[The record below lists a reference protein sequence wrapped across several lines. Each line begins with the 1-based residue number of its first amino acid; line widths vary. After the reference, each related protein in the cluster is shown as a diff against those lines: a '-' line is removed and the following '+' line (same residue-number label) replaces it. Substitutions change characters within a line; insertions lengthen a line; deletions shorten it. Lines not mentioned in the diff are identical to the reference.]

1 MLNFRSSYIIGNMDL
16 HCVKLR
22 SMRLNRTK
30 KDGEGNTVVKKTI
43 VKALA
48 VAGVRLHGQSMFTIS
63 CLPFTLV
70 IFPVSVNRICFSFKI
85 M

>member
-1 MLNFRSSYIIGNMDL
+1 MDL
-16 HCVKLR
+16 HCAKIS
-22 SMRLNRTK
+22 SMRLKRTK
-30 KDGEGNTVVKKTI
+30 KDGEGNTVVKKSTTI